1 LIADCRLEEWM
12 NLEKAKAKN
21 QKPKSDT
28 LRILILEDVPTDAE
42 LMERELRK
50 TGLKY
55 ASIRVDTRDA
65 FLKELGDFSPDI
77 VLSDYSL
84 PRFTGLEA
92 IGLVKERFP
101 LIPIIIVTG
110 SISEETAVECMK
122 AGAADYVLKDN
133 LVRLSPAL
141 QMALEKKQLRE
152 EKGQAEEA
160 LRESEEKYRT
170 ILESIEDGYFE
181 VDLTGNFKF
190 FNDSMCKIRG
200 YSKDELIVMNNRDY
214 MDPET
219 SKKVYEIFNRVYK
232 TGESVKGVEWES
244 IRKDGSKIYS
254 ESSISLMKDSKDQ
267 PIGFQGIVRDITERK
282 NLEKQLIQSQKMEAV
297 GRLAGG
303 VAHDF
308 NNLMTI
314 VIGNADMLL
323 MSLTKDDPLR
333 EDVEEIK
340 KAGGRSTS
348 LTRQLLAFSRR
359 QVLQPMVLN
368 LNTVLAETDK
378 MLRRLIG
385 EDLEMATILESEL
398 GKVNIDPGQVEQV
411 IMNLAINARDAMPGG
426 GKFTIETANV
436 DLDREYAHKK
446 GVMELQPGP
455 YVMLAISDKGIGMDK
470 ETQSQIFDPFFTT
483 KPKAKG
489 TGLGLSTVY
498 GIVKQSGGYIWV
510 YSEPGQGTTFKI
522 YLPRVQGE
530 EASLKKEPVPKELLQ
545 GSETVLMVEDDEA
558 VRNFSKKVLK
568 RSGYNILEAQ
578 DGEEALMVS
587 RAHEGPIHLLLT
599 DVVMPKMS
607 GRELADRLQ
616 ELRPET
622 KVLFMSGYTDN
633 AIIRHGT
640 LRSDVNFMQ
649 KPFTPELLSQRIRRI
664 LDRETPD

>member
-1 LIADCRLEEWM
+1 M

-110 SISEETAVECMK
+110 SLSEVTAVECMK

>member
-1 LIADCRLEEWM
+1 M

>member
-1 LIADCRLEEWM
+1 MNQEELKSKRL
-12 NLEKAKAKN
+12 
-21 QKPKSDT
+21 KSDA

-55 ASIRVDTRDA
+55 ASIRVDTRDT

-92 IGLVKERFP
+92 IVLVKERFP

-110 SISEETAVECMK
+110 SINEETAVECIK
-122 AGAADYVLKDN
+122 AGAADYLIKGN
-133 LVRLSPAL
+133 LTRLA
-141 QMALEKKQLRE
+141 QAVYRTLEEKQLRE
-152 EKGQAEEA
+152 EKRKIEKA
-160 LRESEEKYRT
+160 LLESEKKYRT
-170 ILESIEDGYFE
+170 LIESAGEAIIVAQDGVIKFANSKGEELYGYLEEELASRPLTDFIFEEDRE
-181 VDLTGNFKF
+181 MVRDRHKNRL
-190 FNDSMCKIRG
+190 RG
-200 YSKDELIVMNNRDY
+200 EDVTNSYDFRIVH
-214 MDPET
+214 
-219 SKKVYEIFNRVYK
+219 
-232 TGESVKGVEWES
+232 
-244 IRKDGSKIYS
+244 KDGHVRWVHLNVSSYS
-254 ESSISLMKDSKDQ
+254 WDNRSAALCFMT
-267 PIGFQGIVRDITERK
+267 DITEHK
-282 NLEKQLIQSQKMEAV
+282 KLEQQFIQSQKMEAV

-308 NNLMTI
+308 NNLMTA

-333 EDVEEIK
+333 EDVAEIK
-340 KAGGRSTS
+340 KAGNRATS

-368 LNTVLAETDK
+368 LNTVLTDTDK

-385 EDLEMATILESEL
+385 EDLEMAMILEPEL
-398 GKVNIDPGQVEQV
+398 GKVNVDPGQVEQV
-411 IMNLAINARDAMPGG
+411 VMNLAINARDAMPEG
-426 GKFTIETANV
+426 GKLTIETANV

-470 ETQSQIFDPFFTT
+470 ETQSHIFDPFFTT
-483 KPKAKG
+483 KAIGKG

-498 GIVKQSGGYIWV
+498 GIVKQSNGYIWV

-530 EASLKKEPVPKELLQ
+530 EALLKKEPGPKELLQ
-545 GSETVLMVEDDEA
+545 GSETVLIVEDDEA
-558 VRNFSKKVLK
+558 VRNLSKKILK
-568 RSGYNILEAQ
+568 QSGYNVLEAQ

-587 RAHEGPIHLLLT
+587 RAYEGPLHLLLT

-616 ELRPET
+616 ALRPEI
-622 KVLFMSGYTDN
+622 KILFMSGYTDN

-640 LRSDVNFMQ
+640 LESDVNFMQ

-664 LDRETPD
+664 LDQEMDDG